1 MYIPLPEKTSPSTGY
16 IINHVGNEA
25 IKMMSTISAQTAH
38 QYSDTTLHS
47 RSEKITSDKKKD
59 IDKIWLI
66 IIPII
71 VIFFAT
77 LISLTCASN
86 RKKRNDEEERS
97 DSPSSPRS
105 LSRSRT
111 NDTRSPRPYSSHK
124 PSSGRPTGEMG
135 AARAALGATISP
147 PTPPPRQIE
156 QEPIR
161 HGRPTGQMGAARA
174 ALGATIEPEINELGV
189 QNTPVQWDEGYVI
202 TRPEEARINNDRSL
216 RFQESYLSTE
226 VGTRVISRPIQEPES
241 VYSLR
246 PGENMVQMMQRVDDE
261 LHQAVSRY
269 PIFANSLPRAPS
281 PVRRESRREP
291 RPMTL
296 DEEVSRQ
303 VASFPIF
310 QQNLGNQYAMATGS
324 NEEEYREAT
333 TITTR
338 DNEELWREVAT
349 LPVFQNAAAYRSMPT
364 RRPDPMTPG
373 FMTPPPAYEHAPE
386 YGEDDWIGAR
396 DEYGPGSQ
404 DDSGGNGENAGL
416 TPSALPPAYIMDD
429 PRFCQG
435 V

>member
-1 MYIPLPEKTSPSTGY
+1 MYIPLPEKTSPSTGDV
-16 IINHVGNEA
+16 INHVGNEA
-25 IKMMSTISAQTAH
+25 IKMMSTIFAQTAH

-47 RSEKITSDKKKD
+47 RSEKITSDKRND
-59 IDKIWLI
+59 ADKIWLI
-66 IIPII
+66 IIPVI
-71 VIFFAT
+71 VIFFVT
-77 LISLTCASN
+77 VISLTCTSDG
-86 RKKRNDEEERS
+86 KKRNDEEERI
-97 DSPSSPRS
+97 DSPSPRIS

-135 AARAALGATISP
+135 AARAALGATIDP

-156 QEPIR
+156 QDPIR

-174 ALGATIEPEINELGV
+174 ALGATIEPEINGLGI
-189 QNTPVQWDEGYVI
+189 QNAPIQWDQGCVI
-202 TRPEEARINNDRSL
+202 TRSEEARINNDRPL

-226 VGTRVISRPIQEPES
+226 TGTRVVSRPIQEPES

-246 PGENMVQMMQRVDDE
+246 PGENTVQMMQRVDDE

-269 PIFANSLPRAPS
+269 PIFANSVPRAPS
-281 PVRRESRREP
+281 PARRESRRETRET

-296 DEEVSRQ
+296 DEEISRQ
-303 VASFPIF
+303 VASFPIS
-310 QQNLGNQYAMATGS
+310 QQDSGNQHVMATGS

-338 DNEELWREVAT
+338 DDEELWREVAT
-349 LPVFQNAAAYRSMPT
+349 LPMFQNTDAYRSMPT
-364 RRPDPMTPG
+364 RRPDPVTPG
-373 FMTPPPAYEHAPE
+373 FVTPPPAYEHAPE

-396 DEYGPGSQ
+396 DEYGLGSQ
-404 DDSGGNGENAGL
+404 DENGGNEGNYGL
-416 TPSALPPAYIMDD
+416 SPSTLPPAYIRDD
-429 PRFCQG
+429 PR